1 MSFDRRYRRGVAH
14 EHGRL
19 SATTDHHRRML
30 WIALGLNAGL
40 LVVEV
45 TAGFVFS
52 SLALLADGVHQATD
66 VVALG
71 IALVASSL
79 VPKPGSARHTY
90 GLMRFEA
97 IGAQVNALLL
107 VAASVWVIAE
117 AVSRL
122 DDPDSVDG
130 VGVLVVA
137 LVAFAVNGFSA
148 MLLARGRSHDLNVR
162 AAWLHLSTDA
172 AGSLAAAV
180 AGAAVVAFDARLA
193 DPIAS
198 LIIAVL
204 VLVGAWQL
212 LRDTTNVLLEGAP
225 RGLDLDALEAAL
237 IEQPHVE
244 AVHHLHVWELGSE
257 VPALS
262 VHVVLDGEPT
272 LHDAQARGRTLKTM
286 LATRFGI
293 EHATVELECH
303 DCETIG
309 GSGHP

>member
-1 MSFDRRYRRGVAH
+1 M
-14 EHGRL
+14 HGP
-19 SATTDHHRRML
+19 SATTADHQRRLL
-30 WIALGLNAGL
+30 WIALGLNATL

-45 TAGFVFS
+45 IAGFAFS

-71 IALVASSL
+71 VALVASSL
-79 VPKPGSARHTY
+79 VRKPGSARHTY

-107 VAASVWVIAE
+107 VGASIWVIAE
-117 AVSRL
+117 AVPRL
-122 DDPDSVDG
+122 DDPDAVDG

-137 LVAFAVNGFSA
+137 VMAFAVNGLCA
-148 MLLARGRSHDLNVR
+148 LLLARGRRHDLNVR
-162 AAWLHLSTDA
+162 AAWLHLSADA
-172 AGSLAAAV
+172 AGSLAAAGAGV
-180 AGAAVVAFDARLA
+180 AVLAFDAELA

-198 LIIAVL
+198 LAIAAL
-204 VLVGAWQL
+204 VLVSTWHL

-237 IEQPHVE
+237 VEQPHVE
-244 AVHHLHVWELGSE
+244 AVHHLHVWELGSN

-272 LHDAQARGRTLKTM
+272 LHDAQSQGRTLKEM
-286 LATRFGI
+286 LAERFGI
-293 EHATVELECH
+293 EHATLELECH
-303 DCETIG
+303 DCESI
-309 GSGHP
+309 GSGRHVAGNP